1 MSPQERKSSSLFQF
15 ALIFAVVY
23 LGAQILLRQFF
34 PAQFSGQPPALGVQL
49 QPASSS
55 FTIGHHPV
63 LNLINST
70 AKELSLPDRC
80 PRPPVDVFSVQNPGQ
95 SSEKLVPLVSTG
107 TTVPCIPLTTVGTG
121 ATVQISLA
129 PWKYSLFGR
138 EGTYEVRRKL
148 PPGSLTQSGT
158 GAGAQQVSTLT
169 ARFAIVEP
177 GAFTKLFRTF
187 ISAPFLNFLIF
198 VASLLP
204 DHNLGVAIIVLTL
217 VVKFLLFWPTQKA
230 LEGQKKMQMLQ
241 PKLELLK
248 TKYGSDAKKIQEETM
263 KLWKEH
269 HINPLSACLPTLLQ
283 FPILIGLFY
292 TVRDDATLELSRH
305 LIYPFYRH
313 LAWHFGTNFL
323 GLDLLKPNIF
333 IMPILLVVLQFL
345 QMKLSFAIV
354 KRKKAQSQKIIDVG
368 PEKENEKKSASP
380 MAAQQNVMLYG
391 LPLMIGFFALR
402 FPAAVSLYWGVST
415 LFGIGQQLIVNRE
428 HLRV

>member
-1 MSPQERKSSSLFQF
+1 MAPARKSSNLFQF
-15 ALIFAVVY
+15 VLLFAAVY
-23 LGAQILLRQFF
+23 LGAQVLLRQFF
-34 PAQFSGQPPALGVQL
+34 PAQFSGQPAAMGVKL
-49 QPASSS
+49 QPAASS
-55 FTIGHHPV
+55 FTIGHHPM
-63 LNLINST
+63 LNLINNT
-70 AKELSLPDRC
+70 PKNLTLQDRC
-80 PRPPVDVFSVQNPGQ
+80 PHPPVDVNYVENPDQ
-95 SSEKLVPLVSTG
+95 PNEKLTLVNSIDTA
-107 TTVPCIPLTTVGTG
+107 VPCEPVTSVGTG
-121 ATVQISLA
+121 QTIQISLA
-129 PWKYSLFGR
+129 AWKYSIFGR
-138 EGTYEVRRKL
+138 EGTYEIRLRL
-148 PPGSLTQSGT
+148 PPGSQPRSGT
-158 GAGAQQVSTLT
+158 GAPAQQVSTLT

-241 PKLELLK
+241 PKLDALK
-248 TKYGSDAKKIQEETM
+248 AKYGSDAKKIQEETM

-292 TVRDDATLELSRH
+292 TVRDNAQLELSRH
-305 LIYPFYRH
+305 LIYPFYQH
-313 LAWHFGTNFL
+313 LTWHFGTNFL

-354 KRKKAQSQKIIDVG
+354 KRKKAQTQKIIDVG
-368 PEKENEKKSASP
+368 AEKEKKPASP